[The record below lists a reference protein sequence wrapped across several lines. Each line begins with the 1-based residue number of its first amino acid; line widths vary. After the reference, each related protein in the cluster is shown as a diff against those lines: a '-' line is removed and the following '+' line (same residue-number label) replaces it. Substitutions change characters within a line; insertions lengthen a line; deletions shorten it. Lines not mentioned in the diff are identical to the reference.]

1 MGSVCDTIIGMC
13 APSARCAIT
22 EHGLRCTPQREAVFD
37 ALRQAHDHPTADEL
51 FARVEGVSKATVYN
65 ALEAFRG
72 VGLAQAISVQGG
84 VTRWDPKVG
93 PHVHM
98 RHAGSDA
105 VSDLPDSVAAPLL
118 SGLTTERLQ
127 TVAEAMGV
135 TIDAVQVSLLVHDD
149 SAAAG
154 GDDAS

>member
-1 MGSVCDTIIGMC
+1 MCDTIIGMC

-37 ALRQAHDHPTADEL
+37 ALQQAHDHPTADEL
-51 FARVEGVSKATVYN
+51 HARVEGVSKATVYN
-65 ALEAFRG
+65 TLEAFRG

-84 VTRWDPKVG
+84 VMRWDPRVG
-93 PHVHM
+93 PHVHL

-118 SGLTTERLQ
+118 SGLTPEHLQ
-127 TVAEAMGV
+127 SVAEAMGV
-135 TIDAVQVSLLVHDD
+135 SIDAVQVSLLVHDD
-149 SAAAG
+149 ETT
-154 GDDAS
+154 ASRDCGS

>member
-1 MGSVCDTIIGMC
+1 MCDLT
-13 APSARCAIT
+13 ARCAIT
-22 EHGLRCTPQREAVFD
+22 EYGLRCTLQREAVFD
-37 ALRQAHDHPTADEL
+37 ALQQAHDHPTADEL
-51 FARVEGVSKATVYN
+51 HARVDGVSKATVYN

-84 VTRWDPKVG
+84 VTRWDPKVA

-118 SGLTTERLQ
+118 SGLTPEHLQ
-127 TVAEAMGV
+127 SVAEAMGV
-135 TIDAVQVSLLVHDD
+135 SIDAVQVSLLVHDEETP
-149 SAAAG
+149 
-154 GDDAS
+154 ASGNSGS